1 MRPATMLAPP
11 QCDRTGN
18 GGQPLG
24 GGRRRYNGG
33 IYPEPP
39 MPLSPETRA
48 RIETLLAAHVVVL
61 FMKGTPHGPSCGFSA
76 KAAGIL
82 NGLVPDY
89 MHVDVLADPDMR
101 EGIKEFGQWPT
112 IPQLYVR
119 GALVGGSD
127 IIEQML
133 NAGELHALLGLPAP
147 DRTPPQIH
155 ISERAA
161 AMIGQA
167 LANAGDGSGLHLSVD
182 PRFQA
187 RFELKPVSGQEIV
200 AESAGI
206 RVHLDLASAPRANG
220 LRVDW
225 VEGERGSGLAIDNPN
240 APPPVKSLTVQ
251 ELHDRIIAGAID
263 VIDCRPAHARALA
276 PFPHPHEVLDEDSQ
290 ERLTALPRDLPLA
303 FLCHH
308 GHSSRQAAEHFR
320 QLGFHDLYNIEGGI
334 DAWSVQIDPRLP
346 RY

>member
-1 MRPATMLAPP
+1 MA
-11 QCDRTGN
+11 
-18 GGQPLG
+18 
-24 GGRRRYNGG
+24 
-33 IYPEPP
+33 
-39 MPLSPETRA
+39 LSPDTRS
-48 RIETLLAAHVVVL
+48 RIETLLAAHPVLL
-61 FMKGTPHGPSCGFSA
+61 FMKGTPQGPSCGFSA

-82 NGLVPDY
+82 NALVPGFG
-89 MHVDVLADPDMR
+89 HVDVLADPEIR
-101 EGIKEFGQWPT
+101 EGIKEYGQWPT

-119 GALVGGSD
+119 GELVGGSD

-133 NAGELHALLGLPAP
+133 NSGELHEALGLPAP

-155 ISERAA
+155 VSERAA
-161 AMIGQA
+161 DMIRNAM
-167 LANAGDGSGLHLSVD
+167 ANADDGIGLHLSVD
-182 PRFQA
+182 PHFQA
-187 RFELKPVSGQEIV
+187 RFELKPVRGQEIV

-225 VEGERGSGLAIDNPN
+225 VEDERGAGLAIDNPN
-240 APPPVKSLTVQ
+240 APPAVKSLTVQ

-263 VIDCRPAHARALA
+263 VIDCRPAHARAIA
-276 PFPHPHEVLDEDSQ
+276 PFPHPHEVLDEDSH
-290 ERLTALPRDLPLA
+290 ERLATLPKDLPLA

-320 QLGFHDLYNIEGGI
+320 QLGFHDLYNVEGGI
-334 DAWSVQIDPRLP
+334 DAWSVEIDPGLP